1 MEYLLD
7 DYVKSIISALT
18 ISGQVDNTVFIFAG
32 DHGSPPIDGFMPE
45 NITDLIPGYS
55 RNYPFRGGKAGQ
67 WEGGVRCPAFI
78 WSPLLPQEM
87 IGKTVTDITSVM
99 DWLPTMATWAGVSVD
114 SLPNSVDGIDLTDK
128 LFNGGENELRSLL
141 VNINPL
147 CEDYIEERLE
157 HGEDADPQTALR
169 YQAEGVDVK
178 ITIDCMLEDGTKI
191 GNISF

>member
-1 MEYLLD
+1 
-7 DYVKSIISALT
+7 
-18 ISGQVDNTVFIFAG
+18 
-32 DHGSPPIDGFMPE
+32 
-45 NITDLIPGYS
+45 
-55 RNYPFRGGKAGQ
+55 
-67 WEGGVRCPAFI
+67 
-78 WSPLLPQEM
+78 
-87 IGKTVTDITSVM
+87 
-99 DWLPTMATWAGVSVD
+99 MATWAGVSVD

-128 LFNGGENELRSLL
+128 LFNGGQNELRSLL

-157 HGEDADPQTALR
+157 HGEDVDPQTALR